1 MDSIVLGGGCFWCV
15 EASFN
20 LIKGVESAISGYAGG
35 SGQDADYQKVGT
47 GTTGHAEVVQVSFD
61 PEILSLKDV
70 FDIFFTIH
78 DPTTMDRQGNDVGPQ
93 YRSAIFYKDDA
104 QLKVAQDAIMSVQE
118 LWDGPVVTELVR
130 LEEFFSAED
139 YHQNYF
145 ATNPEQG
152 YCQVIINP
160 KLQKL
165 RKKFAER
172 IKEEV

>member
-1 MDSIVLGGGCFWCV
+1 MESIVLGGGCFWCV

-35 SGQDADYQKVGT
+35 SEKDADYYKVGS
-47 GTTGHAEVVQVSFD
+47 GDSGHAEVVKVTYD
-61 PEILSLKDV
+61 PSILTLKDV

-78 DPTTMDRQGNDVGPQ
+78 NPTTLDRQGNDVGSQ
-93 YRSAIFYKDDA
+93 YRSAIFYADDGQKRA
-104 QLKVAQDAIMSVQE
+104 AEEAVADVQS
-118 LWDGPVVTELVR
+118 LWDDPVVTEIVP
-130 LEEFFSAED
+130 LEAFYEAED

-152 YCQVIINP
+152 YCQIIINP

-165 RKKFAER
+165 RQKFAER
-172 IKEEV
+172 IKAD